1 MKNLLKQI
9 GKALGYFA
17 VYLVTSNVVTMVFS
31 LILGYVKGKEYKAA
45 GMGYEEGLELLKAD
59 QAAMTGIILLISA
72 VLTLLIYFIVEKVK
86 KSSIFKEADIKPATG
101 KQIGLSVV
109 GALGAMFFMNFML
122 TILPIPQDLLGDLT
136 SGVSKLTAYPFWQA
150 ILANALLIPIME
162 EVLFRGY
169 IFSRLEKAMPSI
181 VAALISSV
189 VFGICHGGLVWAI
202 WAFLLGMFIY
212 VVRIKSRSIV
222 PGIIIHIIMN
232 TYAMVVS
239 YFPVL
244 ENITYPVMYTLT
256 AVGGILM
263 AVYVVGILKDKNNSD
278 KEQAKVV
285 VTESK

>member
-1 MKNLLKQI
+1 
-9 GKALGYFA
+9 
-17 VYLVTSNVVTMVFS
+17 MVFS

-45 GMGYEEGLELLKAD
+45 GMSYEEGLELLKAD

-202 WAFLLGMFIY
+202 WAFLLGMFIC

-263 AVYVVGILKDKNNSD
+263 AVYVVGILKDKNYSD
-278 KEQAKVV
+278 KEQAKVAI
-285 VTESK
+285 TESK

>member
-17 VYLVTSNVVTMVFS
+17 VYFVTSNVVTMVFS

-45 GMGYEEGLELLKAD
+45 GMSYEEGLELLKAD

-202 WAFLLGMFIY
+202 WAFLLGMFIC

-263 AVYVVGILKDKNNSD
+263 AVYVVGILKDKNYSD
-278 KEQAKVV
+278 KEQAKVAI
-285 VTESK
+285 TESK

>member
-17 VYLVTSNVVTMVFS
+17 VYLVTSNVVTMLFS

-202 WAFLLGMFIY
+202 WAFLLGMFIC

-263 AVYVVGILKDKNNSD
+263 AVYVVGILKDKNYSD
-278 KEQAKVV
+278 KEQAKVAI
-285 VTESK
+285 TESK

>member
-202 WAFLLGMFIY
+202 WAFLLGMFIC

-263 AVYVVGILKDKNNSD
+263 AVYVVGILKDKIYSD
-278 KEQAKVV
+278 KEQAKVAI
-285 VTESK
+285 TESK

>member
-202 WAFLLGMFIY
+202 WAFLLGMFIC

-256 AVGGILM
+256 TVGGILM
-263 AVYVVGILKDKNNSD
+263 AVYVVGILKDKNYSD
-278 KEQAKVV
+278 KEQAKVAI
-285 VTESK
+285 TESK

>member
-45 GMGYEEGLELLKAD
+45 GMSYEEGLELLKAD

-202 WAFLLGMFIY
+202 WAFLLGMFIC

-244 ENITYPVMYTLT
+244 ENITYAVMYTLT

-263 AVYVVGILKDKNNSD
+263 AVYVVGILKDKNYSD
-278 KEQAKVV
+278 KEQAKVAI
-285 VTESK
+285 TESK

>member
-45 GMGYEEGLELLKAD
+45 GMSYEEGLELLKAD

-86 KSSIFKEADIKPATG
+86 KSSVFKEADIKPATG

-202 WAFLLGMFIY
+202 WAFLLGMFIC

-244 ENITYPVMYTLT
+244 ENITYAVMYTLT

-263 AVYVVGILKDKNNSD
+263 AVYVVGILKDKNYSD
-278 KEQAKVV
+278 KEQAKVDI
-285 VTESK
+285 TESK

>member
-202 WAFLLGMFIY
+202 WAFLLGMFIC

>member
-17 VYLVTSNVVTMVFS
+17 VYFVTSNVVTLVFS

-45 GMGYEEGLELLKAD
+45 GMSYEEGLELLKAD

-189 VFGICHGGLVWAI
+189 VFGLCHGGLVWAI
-202 WAFLLGMFIY
+202 WAFLLGMFIC

-256 AVGGILM
+256 TVGGILM
-263 AVYVVGILKDKNNSD
+263 AVYVVGILKDKNYSD
-278 KEQAKVV
+278 KEQAKVAI
-285 VTESK
+285 TESK

>member
-17 VYLVTSNVVTMVFS
+17 VYFVTSNVVTMVFS

-45 GMGYEEGLELLKAD
+45 GMSYEEGLELLKAD

-136 SGVSKLTAYPFWQA
+136 SGVSKLTAYPLWQA

-202 WAFLLGMFIY
+202 WAFLLGMFIC

-263 AVYVVGILKDKNNSD
+263 AVYVVGILKDKDYSD
-278 KEQAKVV
+278 KEQAKVAI
-285 VTESK
+285 TESK

>member
-202 WAFLLGMFIY
+202 WAFLLGMFIC

-263 AVYVVGILKDKNNSD
+263 AVYVVGILKDKNYSD
-278 KEQAKVV
+278 KEQAKVAI
-285 VTESK
+285 TESK

>member
-45 GMGYEEGLELLKAD
+45 GMSYEEGLELLKAD

-86 KSSIFKEADIKPATG
+86 KSSIFKEADINPATG

-150 ILANALLIPIME
+150 ILANALFIPIME

-202 WAFLLGMFIY
+202 WAFLLGMFIC

-244 ENITYPVMYTLT
+244 ENITYAVMYTLT

-263 AVYVVGILKDKNNSD
+263 AVYVVGILKDKNYSD
-278 KEQAKVV
+278 KEQAKVAI
-285 VTESK
+285 TESK

>member
-45 GMGYEEGLELLKAD
+45 GMSYEEGLELLKAD

-202 WAFLLGMFIY
+202 WAFLLGMFIC

-263 AVYVVGILKDKNNSD
+263 AVYVVGILKDKNYSD
-278 KEQAKVV
+278 KEQAKVAI
-285 VTESK
+285 TESK

>member
-45 GMGYEEGLELLKAD
+45 GMSYEEGLELLKAD

-86 KSSIFKEADIKPATG
+86 KSSVFKEADIKPATG

-202 WAFLLGMFIY
+202 WAFLLGMFIC

-244 ENITYPVMYTLT
+244 ENITYAVMYTLT

-278 KEQAKVV
+278 KEQAKVAI
-285 VTESK
+285 TESK

>member
-45 GMGYEEGLELLKAD
+45 GMSYEEGLELLKAD

-86 KSSIFKEADIKPATG
+86 RSSVFKEADIKPATG

-181 VAALISSV
+181 VAALISSA

-202 WAFLLGMFIY
+202 WAFLLGMFIC

-239 YFPVL
+239 FFPVL
-244 ENITYPVMYTLT
+244 ENITYAVMYTLT

-263 AVYVVGILKDKNNSD
+263 AVYVVGILKDKNYSD
-278 KEQAKVV
+278 KEQAKVAI
-285 VTESK
+285 TESK

>member
-45 GMGYEEGLELLKAD
+45 GMSYEEGLELLKAD

-202 WAFLLGMFIY
+202 WAFLLGMFIC

-244 ENITYPVMYTLT
+244 ENITYAVMYTLT

-263 AVYVVGILKDKNNSD
+263 AVYVVGIFKDKNYSD
-278 KEQAKVV
+278 KEQAKVAI
-285 VTESK
+285 TESK

>member
-45 GMGYEEGLELLKAD
+45 GMSYEEGLELLKAD

-86 KSSIFKEADIKPATG
+86 KSSVFKEADIKPATG

-202 WAFLLGMFIY
+202 WAFLLGMFIC

-263 AVYVVGILKDKNNSD
+263 AVYVVGILKDKNYSD
-278 KEQAKVV
+278 KEQAKVAI
-285 VTESK
+285 TESK

>member
-45 GMGYEEGLELLKAD
+45 GMSYEEGLELLKAD

-86 KSSIFKEADIKPATG
+86 KSSIFKEADIKPTTG

-122 TILPIPQDLLGDLT
+122 TILPIPQELLGDLT

-202 WAFLLGMFIY
+202 WAFLLGMFIC

-244 ENITYPVMYTLT
+244 ENITYAVMYTLT

-263 AVYVVGILKDKNNSD
+263 AVYVVGILKDKNYSD
-278 KEQAKVV
+278 KEQAKVAI
-285 VTESK
+285 TESK

>member
-150 ILANALLIPIME
+150 ILANALLVPIME

-202 WAFLLGMFIY
+202 WAFLLGMFIC

-263 AVYVVGILKDKNNSD
+263 AVYVVGILKDKNYSD
-278 KEQAKVV
+278 KEQAKVAI
-285 VTESK
+285 TESK

>member
-136 SGVSKLTAYPFWQA
+136 SGVSKLTSYPFWQA
-150 ILANALLIPIME
+150 ILANALLVPIME

-202 WAFLLGMFIY
+202 WAFLLGMFIC

-263 AVYVVGILKDKNNSD
+263 AVYVVGILKDKNYSD
-278 KEQAKVV
+278 KEQAKVAI
-285 VTESK
+285 TESK

>member
-45 GMGYEEGLELLKAD
+45 GMSYEEGLELLKAD

-150 ILANALLIPIME
+150 ILANALFIPIME

-202 WAFLLGMFIY
+202 WAFLLGMFIC

-244 ENITYPVMYTLT
+244 ENITYAVMYTLT

-263 AVYVVGILKDKNNSD
+263 AVYVVGILKDKNYSD
-278 KEQAKVV
+278 KEQAKVAI
-285 VTESK
+285 TESK

>member
-136 SGVSKLTAYPFWQA
+136 SGVSKLTTYPFWQA

-169 IFSRLEKAMPSI
+169 IISRLEKAMPSI

-202 WAFLLGMFIY
+202 WAFLLGMFIC

-263 AVYVVGILKDKNNSD
+263 AVYVVGILKDKNYSD

>member
-122 TILPIPQDLLGDLT
+122 TILPIPQDLLGDVT
-136 SGVSKLTAYPFWQA
+136 SGVSKVTAYPFWQA
-150 ILANALLIPIME
+150 ILANALIIPIME

-202 WAFLLGMFIY
+202 WAFLLGMFIC

-263 AVYVVGILKDKNNSD
+263 AVYVVGILKDKNYSD
-278 KEQAKVV
+278 KEQAKVAI
-285 VTESK
+285 TESK

>member
-101 KQIGLSVV
+101 KQLGLSVV

-202 WAFLLGMFIY
+202 WAFLLGMFIC

-263 AVYVVGILKDKNNSD
+263 AVYVVGILKDKNYSD
-278 KEQAKVV
+278 KEQAKVAI
-285 VTESK
+285 TESK

>member
-45 GMGYEEGLELLKAD
+45 GMSYEEGLELLKAD

-150 ILANALLIPIME
+150 ILANALLIPILE

-202 WAFLLGMFIY
+202 WAFLLGMFIC

-244 ENITYPVMYTLT
+244 ENITYAVMYTLT

-263 AVYVVGILKDKNNSD
+263 AVYVVGILKDKNYSD
-278 KEQAKVV
+278 KEQAKVAI
-285 VTESK
+285 TESK

>member
-45 GMGYEEGLELLKAD
+45 GMSYEEGLELLKAD

-202 WAFLLGMFIY
+202 WAFILGMFIC

-263 AVYVVGILKDKNNSD
+263 AVYVVGILKDKNYSD
-278 KEQAKVV
+278 KEQAKVAI
-285 VTESK
+285 TESK

>member
-136 SGVSKLTAYPFWQA
+136 SGVSKLTSYPFWQA

-169 IFSRLEKAMPSI
+169 IISRLEKAMPSI

-202 WAFLLGMFIY
+202 WAFLLGMFIC

-263 AVYVVGILKDKNNSD
+263 AVYVVGILKDKNYSD
-278 KEQAKVV
+278 KEQAKVAI
-285 VTESK
+285 TESK

>member
-136 SGVSKLTAYPFWQA
+136 SGVSKLTSYPFWQA

-169 IFSRLEKAMPSI
+169 IISRLEKAMPSI
-181 VAALISSV
+181 VAALISSA

-202 WAFLLGMFIY
+202 WAFLLGMFIC

-263 AVYVVGILKDKNNSD
+263 AVYVVGILKDKNYSD
-278 KEQAKVV
+278 KEQAKVAI
-285 VTESK
+285 TESK

>member
-45 GMGYEEGLELLKAD
+45 GMSYEEGLELLKAD

-86 KSSIFKEADIKPATG
+86 KSSVFKEADIKPATG

-202 WAFLLGMFIY
+202 WAFLLGMFIC

-244 ENITYPVMYTLT
+244 ENITYAVMYTLT

-263 AVYVVGILKDKNNSD
+263 AVYVVGILKDKNYSD
-278 KEQAKVV
+278 KEQAKVAI
-285 VTESK
+285 TESK

>member
-17 VYLVTSNVVTMVFS
+17 VYFVTSNVVTMVFS

-45 GMGYEEGLELLKAD
+45 GMSYEEGLELLKAD

-101 KQIGLSVV
+101 KLIGLSVV

-202 WAFLLGMFIY
+202 WAFLLGMFIC

-263 AVYVVGILKDKNNSD
+263 AVYVVGILKDKNYSD
-278 KEQAKVV
+278 KEQAKVAI
-285 VTESK
+285 TESK

>member
-45 GMGYEEGLELLKAD
+45 GMSYEEGLELLKAD

-202 WAFLLGMFIY
+202 WAFLLGMFIC

-244 ENITYPVMYTLT
+244 ENITYAVMYTLT
-256 AVGGILM
+256 VVGGILM
-263 AVYVVGILKDKNNSD
+263 AVYVVGILKDKNYSD
-278 KEQAKVV
+278 KEQAKVAI
-285 VTESK
+285 TESK

>member
-136 SGVSKLTAYPFWQA
+136 SGVSKLTTYPFWQA

-202 WAFLLGMFIY
+202 WAFLLGMFIC

-263 AVYVVGILKDKNNSD
+263 AVYVVGILKDKNYSD
-278 KEQAKVV
+278 KEQAKVAI
-285 VTESK
+285 TESK

>member
-17 VYLVTSNVVTMVFS
+17 VYFVTSNVVTSVFS

-45 GMGYEEGLELLKAD
+45 GMGYEEGLELLKTD
-59 QAAMTGIILLISA
+59 QAAMTGILLLISA
-72 VLTLLIYFIVEKVK
+72 ILTLLIYFIVEKVK
-86 KSSIFKEADIKPATG
+86 KSSLFKEADIKPATG

-109 GALGAMFFMNFML
+109 GALGAMFFMNFMIS
-122 TILPIPQDLLGDLT
+122 ILPIPKELTGDLA
-136 SGVSKLTAYPFWQA
+136 SGMTKLTSYPFWQA
-150 ILANALLIPIME
+150 ILANALVVPVME

-181 VAALISSV
+181 VAAIISSV
-189 VFGICHGGLVWAI
+189 VFGICHGGLLWAVWAFI
-202 WAFLLGMFIY
+202 LGMFIC
-212 VVRIKSRSIV
+212 VVRIKSGSIV

-232 TYAMVVS
+232 TFAMIVS

-244 ENITYPVMYTLT
+244 ENMTNLVMYILT

-263 AVYVVGILKDKNNSD
+263 AVYVVGILKDKIAPSKD
-278 KEQAKVV
+278 QAKVV
-285 VTESK
+285 ITESK